1 MSSYHYKFSHNIS
14 ASCRNL
20 PVLPLQYNDAVRPRL
35 SFNTPVIRHKTQQ
48 SRHFRRYRNNRHSCC
63 DDIERAS
70 QASSEESWTMRQ
82 ITAITVLV
90 LVLLFVIVASRLLDA
105 TVSPSLSRVN
115 KTDSSVDHTLSA
127 SERLRSGNPPY
138 DRTIK
143 AGGIW
148 FW

>member
-1 MSSYHYKFSHNIS
+1 
-14 ASCRNL
+14 
-20 PVLPLQYNDAVRPRL
+20 
-35 SFNTPVIRHKTQQ
+35 
-48 SRHFRRYRNNRHSCC
+48 
-63 DDIERAS
+63 
-70 QASSEESWTMRQ
+70 MRQ

-105 TVSPSLSRVN
+105 TVSPSLSRVD
-115 KTDSSVDHTLSA
+115 KTVSSVDRTLSA
-127 SERLRSGNPPY
+127 SERHRSGNPPY

>member
-1 MSSYHYKFSHNIS
+1 
-14 ASCRNL
+14 
-20 PVLPLQYNDAVRPRL
+20 
-35 SFNTPVIRHKTQQ
+35 
-48 SRHFRRYRNNRHSCC
+48 
-63 DDIERAS
+63 
-70 QASSEESWTMRQ
+70 MRQ

-105 TVSPSLSRVN
+105 TVSPSLSRAD
-115 KTDSSVDHTLSA
+115 KTVSSMDRTLSA